1 MNAETRRS
9 SLRITVKP
17 AGIIRRYVSE
27 QEMDVPAGFTSA
39 ALIERLGIPSQ
50 FRMLSLVNG
59 TSRPLDAE
67 LDDGDEVRLVT
78 LIFGG

>member
-1 MNAETRRS
+1 VNADTGRS

-17 AGIIRRYVSE
+17 AGIIRKYVRE

-39 ALIERLGIPSQ
+39 ALIKQLGIPSQ
-50 FRMLSLVNG
+50 LKMLSLVNG

-78 LIFGG
+78 LVYGG